1 MLAVLA
7 DDITGA
13 AEIAGI
19 AVARGLKVSL
29 TVWTGD
35 SPLPYALTP
44 QEKDTEVYV
53 TATDIRSEGTLR
65 LTSTNYIFPFMEANN
80 VPACNVPSFFL
91 KTDSALRGHIIKQA
105 AFLMQRRGYTSTL
118 LMAQNPSKGR
128 IIENGTYRIDGKP
141 LAETPFSYDPEY
153 PSLSSEATRILINNI
168 RKEGGESLPPLPLAT
183 SLNTDGNILPDGK
196 IYVADATCREE
207 MLRQYAK
214 ADCNTLLAG
223 AADFFGCILD
233 DIYGN
238 DNVSCAYNEK
248 PLPICPIGRK
258 TLIIRGSTQSRSILG
273 TPSLKTAD
281 IVAIDIPDDV
291 FEGAPADSFI
301 EHATQEY
308 MHHAV
313 FVLSVGKHEV
323 KGQEYA
329 MRLKEVMAQAVTQ
342 FMAAESASTLII
354 EGGATTFCILKHLKL
369 HKFSVIAE
377 YAPGV
382 VGMKCNVIAQNRK
395 KNEIHVILKPGSY
408 PWGEL
413 FEQSIEEKT

>member
-1 MLAVLA
+1 MLTVLA

-35 SPLPYALTP
+35 SPLPCALTP
-44 QEKDTEVYV
+44 PGKETEVYV

-65 LTSTNYIFPFMEANN
+65 LTSTNIYPFLESNN
-80 VPACNVPSFFL
+80 VPACNAPSFFL

-128 IIENGTYRIDGKP
+128 IIENGIYRIDGKP
-141 LAETPFSYDPEY
+141 LAETPFCYDPEY
-153 PSLSSEATRILINNI
+153 PSLSSEATHILINNI
-168 RKEGGESLPPLPLAT
+168 RKEGGENLPPLPLAT
-183 SLNTDGNILPDGK
+183 SLKIDGKILPDGK

-214 ADCNTLLAG
+214 ADYSTLLAG

-238 DNVSCAYNEK
+238 TNVPCAYNEK
-248 PLPICPIGRK
+248 PLPICSIGRK
-258 TLIIRGSTQSRSILG
+258 TLIIRGSTQSRSILD

-281 IVAIDIPDDV
+281 TVAIDIPNDV
-291 FEGAPADSFI
+291 FEGASADTFI

-354 EGGATTFCILKHLKL
+354 EGGATAFCILKHLKL
-369 HKFSVIAE
+369 HTFSVIAE

-382 VGMKCNVIAQNRK
+382 VGMKCNVIAQNGK

-413 FEQSIEEKT
+413 FGQSI